1 MQSRPRPDGSRR
13 VSATRVIH
21 APPAT
26 IFGVLTD
33 ITLHPVIDGSGTV
46 RRPISSTPTLVSGSR
61 FSMGMRLGIPY
72 RIANEVVE
80 FEQDRLIAW
89 RHLGHHRWRWELE
102 PLDHDDHPEGSTRV
116 TETFD
121 WSTSRAPRLIELAGS
136 PARNL
141 TAIERTLELLDAFVT
156 HREHAF

>member
-1 MQSRPRPDGSRR
+1 MPLAPRSQGSRR
-13 VSATRVIH
+13 VSASRVIG
-21 APPAT
+21 APAPT
-26 IFGVLTD
+26 IFKVLCD
-33 ITLHPVIDGSGTV
+33 VSLHHVIDGSGTV
-46 RRPISSTPTLVSGSR
+46 RQPGPETPPLALGSK
-61 FSMGMRLGIPY
+61 FSMSMKWGLPY

-89 RHLGHHRWRWELE
+89 RHIAQHRWRWELE
-102 PLDHDDHPEGSTRV
+102 PIDADEHPEGSTRV

-121 WSTSRAPRLIELAGS
+121 WSTSRAPRLIELAGF

-141 TAIERTLELLDAFVT
+141 AAIERTLELLDAFVT